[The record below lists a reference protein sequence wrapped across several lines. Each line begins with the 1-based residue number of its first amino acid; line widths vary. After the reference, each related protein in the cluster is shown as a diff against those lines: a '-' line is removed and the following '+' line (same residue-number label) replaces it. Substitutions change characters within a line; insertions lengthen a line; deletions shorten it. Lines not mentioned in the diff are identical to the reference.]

1 MARLRRAPCG
11 AALAFH
17 GEGEFV
23 FAGKGVMPGTGTGF
37 HLRALRELDFSGFP
51 LTMMIA
57 TFSCADAFS
66 SAVASRG
73 GKGWGLRLTA
83 VAGADCAWQDIATNS
98 EPRQRKVV
106 Q

>member
-1 MARLRRAPCG
+1 MQRASAG
-11 AALAFH
+11 GIQ

-23 FAGKGVMPGTGTGF
+23 FAGNGEMPGTGTGF
-37 HLRALRELDFSGFP
+37 HLRALRVLDFSGFP

-57 TFSCADAFS
+57 TFSWADAFS

-73 GKGWGLRLTA
+73 GNGWGLRLTA
-83 VAGADCAWQDIATNS
+83 VAGVDCAWQDIATNS
-98 EPRQRKVV
+98 EPRQRQVV